1 MSFFDDVHC
10 VAKIYAISD
19 FRIVKEGT
27 HDRRDVIDIR
37 EKTVMSMESLNFIQF
52 IELFAGFLGFTTLLP
67 GLVFYRKVKRFPAA
81 VRFLIYFI
89 IGNFYII
96 NLVQVLELAFISYR
110 STLILFTFVPAGLA
124 MVKIYRIPVIPY
136 LLKVAGELRHYILR
150 ELGFRSFMRHR
161 LQEIKVFLRFA
172 GRQLWRLLKEVWMDL
187 PFLAVFIFV
196 IWKVCGPGILHSW
209 GFGASDIP
217 VHNYWING
225 LIDNKLYIAGIYP
238 MGMHC
243 MLYYLATLLNIPVY
257 VTLRLF
263 WLIQFSMIAVMLL
276 VFLKGCC
283 RTRFLPWLGAI
294 GFVGLKYFVG
304 ISYSRYGSTLPQEYG
319 MLYILP
325 SIYFLVA
332 FFKTRNAE
340 LEKGINRIRC
350 TSSWLLLGFAMS
362 FSLTLASHFY
372 DTIVAGILCIGI
384 AIGYAYWF
392 LRKEYFCR
400 IMLAGV
406 LSILMA
412 FLPMAAA
419 FLTGKELQGSMYWA
433 MNVIGL
439 RDYTELIF
447 RILCIGVVAVTVGGI
462 VIIVRGTKAGKLS
475 LHEDKPVPTYKVPVL
490 TVLQIISVVLAVAL
504 LYVGWRYKG
513 TILWGSEH
521 NAFKLTDMNWVLYG
535 TEAAVAVAC
544 IQRYLTGKMD
554 GAASMAVITAD
565 IMLGLILVSGS
576 LGWPMLMEPYRACI
590 YFAYL
595 IPAVA
600 VMAVGGALNIFIPP
614 NLTYLQRGT
623 ACVLTAALL
632 VQAGKGEM
640 LRGSFGGGHL
650 EMNEAIL
657 CTTNIL
663 RDNQGEND
671 KWTIVSA
678 NDELRM
684 VEKYGRHTE
693 TIDFL
698 TDMEYWNKTKEVTIP
713 TDRVYFYIEKKPLN
727 YASGYS
733 GIIPEVSEEEA
744 RKPLPNNSGINA
756 YNGPDRAVTMSRMY
770 YWAQAF
776 QQLYPNEMKV
786 YYENEKFVCYYIE
799 QNTYR
804 LYNFAIYYG
813 YN

>member
-263 WLIQFSMIAVMLL
+263 WLIQFSMIAVMML

-304 ISYSRYGSTLPQEYG
+304 ISYSRYGATLPQEYG
-319 MLYILP
+319 MMYILP

-332 FFKTRNAE
+332 FFKTREEE
-340 LEKGINRIRC
+340 LKKGINRIRC
-350 TSSWLLLGFAMS
+350 TSSWLLLGFTMS

-372 DTIVAGILCIGI
+372 DTIVAGVLCIGI

-412 FLPMAAA
+412 LLPMAVA
-419 FLTGKELQGSMYWA
+419 FLTGKGLQGSMYWA
-433 MNVIGL
+433 MSIIGL

-447 RILCIGVVAVTVGGI
+447 RILCLGVVTVTIGGI
-462 VIIVRGTKAGKLS
+462 VLIVRGIKKGKITLG
-475 LHEDKPVPTYKVPVL
+475 DKPVPEYSRMVK
-490 TVLQIISVVLAVAL
+490 IILEVTGAVLALAV
-504 LYVGWRYKG
+504 LYIGWKYKG
-513 TILWGSEH
+513 TVLWGSQY
-521 NAFKLTDMNWVLYG
+521 NAFRLNDMKWVLFG
-535 TEAAVAVAC
+535 AEAAAAVAC
-544 IQRYLTGKMD
+544 IQRYLTGKMA
-554 GAASMAVITAD
+554 GAASMSVLMAD
-565 IMLGLILVSGS
+565 IMLGLILVSGN

-600 VMAVGGALNIFIPP
+600 VMALDGAVNIIIPP
-614 NLTYLQRGT
+614 SLLQLQRT
-623 ACVLTAALL
+623 AACVLTIALL
-632 VQAGKGEM
+632 IYGGRENL
-640 LRGSFGGGHL
+640 LRDPFGGGHL

-663 RDNQGEND
+663 RDNQGQND

-678 NDELRM
+678 NDELQM
-684 VEKYGRHTE
+684 IEQYGRHTE

-698 TDMEYWNKTKEVTIP
+698 QDMEYWNKTKEVLIP

-727 YASGYS
+727 YANGYA
-733 GIIPEVSEEEA
+733 GIVPEVSEEEA
-744 RKPLPNNSGINA
+744 AKPLPENSGINA
-756 YNGPDRAVTMSRMY
+756 YNGPDRSVTMSRMY

-776 QQLYPNEMKV
+776 QKLYPNEMKV
-786 YYENEKFVCYYIE
+786 YYENERFVCYYIE